1 MRIDFNEIGSMTVLG
16 MNNGTGT
23 MSARMYNDESY
34 RIIPTSIHPGGSIG
48 PHKQESGDDMNY
60 IISGTGKALCDG
72 IEEALSAGVM
82 HICPKGSEYSIINT
96 GNEDLVMLT
105 IVVKK

>member
-1 MRIDFNEIGSMTVLG
+1 MSKQLNDTGLSEVMIMRIDFNEIGSMTVPG

-60 IISGTGKALCDG
+60 KARPCVT
-72 IEEALSAGVM
+72 A
-82 HICPKGSEYSIINT
+82 
-96 GNEDLVMLT
+96 
-105 IVVKK
+105 